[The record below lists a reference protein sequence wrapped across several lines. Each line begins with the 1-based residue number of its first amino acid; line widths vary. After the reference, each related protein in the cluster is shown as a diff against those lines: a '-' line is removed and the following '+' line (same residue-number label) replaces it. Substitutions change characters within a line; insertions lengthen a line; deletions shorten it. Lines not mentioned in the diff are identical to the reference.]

1 MVLAITGVLALP
13 LVAILGTANRVE
25 RTQASRIDARA
36 ELDWALTL
44 LTEDLRSGTPT
55 DQPRVGAG
63 MTDTLPLSVVDEFGA
78 EELIHWRIGTG
89 GLERITY
96 DPATN
101 RQRRRSLVVAEIG
114 PDGSTPPF
122 VYLDA
127 TGAQLD
133 PTRIPAAAV
142 ADCATLVRITLTMP
156 AGDAVEAASTDV
168 AIRSRSPGGN
178 GC

>member
-25 RTQASRIDARA
+25 RTQGTRVDARA

-55 DQPRVGAG
+55 DRPAVGPR
-63 MTDTLPLSVVDEFGA
+63 MIDTLPLSVVDEFGT
-78 EELIHWRIGTG
+78 EELVHWRVATG
-89 GLERITY
+89 GLERTTY
-96 DPATN
+96 DPATL
-101 RQRRRSLVVAEIG
+101 RQRRRSVVVADISA
-114 PDGSTPPF
+114 DGATAPF

-127 TGAQLD
+127 VGSTLD
-133 PTRIPAAAV
+133 PTALPAATV
-142 ADCATLVRITLTMP
+142 ANCTTLVRITLAMP
-156 AGDAVEAASTDV
+156 SGTDTEVASTDV